1 MPTAR
6 HGKHVLKSGK
16 RLLDFQLLLLGRHLV
31 AEIGN
36 SSLNLKRIANH
47 KVKIILDFYRKL
59 DYIILMNKSEM
70 LKEISI
76 LHETLKDCVLTIADK
91 VAIRNEI
98 GDLQDKVALLNF
110 RNEGEDIDF
119 GHHSEWE

>member
-1 MPTAR
+1 MT
-6 HGKHVLKSGK
+6 
-16 RLLDFQLLLLGRHLV
+16 
-31 AEIGN
+31 
-36 SSLNLKRIANH
+36 
-47 KVKIILDFYRKL
+47 
-59 DYIILMNKSEM
+59 KSEI

-98 GDLQDKVALLNF
+98 GDLQDRVSLLDF
-110 RNEGEDIDF
+110 EEVEDIDF

>member
-1 MPTAR
+1 MQ
-6 HGKHVLKSGK
+6 KY
-16 RLLDFQLLLLGRHLV
+16 F
-31 AEIGN
+31 
-36 SSLNLKRIANH
+36 
-47 KVKIILDFYRKL
+47 KIILDFYLKI
-59 DYIILMNKSEM
+59 DYIILMNKTEM
-70 LKEISI
+70 LKQISI

-98 GDLQDKVALLNF
+98 GDLQDRIALLDF

>member
-1 MPTAR
+1 MT
-6 HGKHVLKSGK
+6 
-16 RLLDFQLLLLGRHLV
+16 
-31 AEIGN
+31 
-36 SSLNLKRIANH
+36 
-47 KVKIILDFYRKL
+47 
-59 DYIILMNKSEM
+59 KSEM

-98 GDLQDKVALLNF
+98 GYLQDRVALLDF
-110 RNEGEDIDF
+110 QNEGEDFDF